1 MKCEGVAIKLHFSI
15 NSASFCHFKRMRA
28 LNILFYR
35 FILFP
40 FQITGVDHVL
50 FIQKNTL
57 DRRKRVLKIEAWN
70 ESFSNHINIHELCFY
85 KVNCVILGRFCCLMF
100 FFINLGS

>member
-1 MKCEGVAIKLHFSI
+1 M
-15 NSASFCHFKRMRA
+15 
-28 LNILFYR
+28 
-35 FILFP
+35 
-40 FQITGVDHVL
+40 TGVDHVL

-85 KVNCVILGRFCCLMF
+85 KVWLYFTKSCSLIFSF
-100 FFINLGS
+100 